1 MAYGGSH
8 FGKPNMTIQA
18 SEVTCD
24 GDEKAL
30 DECGLTTYSLVKGK
44 ELINKVEVAGVSC
57 QPCTPGVT
65 GCSPVI
71 RPTQTPAAA
80 NPLDRFDGVQPST
93 LSPLYAVIG
102 IMAATIA
109 AAIAVL
115 IM

>member
-1 MAYGGSH
+1 
-8 FGKPNMTIQA
+8 MTIQA

-30 DECGLTTYSLVKGK
+30 DQCGLTTYSLVKGK

-71 RPTQTPAAA
+71 RPTKTPTVV
-80 NPLDRFDGVQPST
+80 FDGFDRVQSESST
-93 LSPLYAVIG
+93 LTPLYAVIG
-102 IMAATIA
+102 IMAATIT